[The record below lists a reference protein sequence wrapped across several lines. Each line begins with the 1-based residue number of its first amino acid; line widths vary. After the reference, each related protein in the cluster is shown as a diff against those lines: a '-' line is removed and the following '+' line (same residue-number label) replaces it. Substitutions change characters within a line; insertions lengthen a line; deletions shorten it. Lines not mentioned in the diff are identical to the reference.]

1 MSGVGVENGRWITA
15 HKSKEGKVVER
26 DARMADRLYFCDRR
40 RSWID
45 SPRNSAWQ
53 CPQPHKGLLI
63 QCHYCGTSAKTIW
76 SQDYKVEFSVND
88 TRYYRKTWHIWI
100 TASNC

>member
-1 MSGVGVENGRWITA
+1 MSGAGVENGRWITA
-15 HKSKEGKVVER
+15 HKSKGGKVVER

-53 CPQPHKGLLI
+53 CPQPHKGAFNSMSFLWDICEDDLVT
-63 QCHYCGTSAKTIW
+63 GL
-76 SQDYKVEFSVND
+76 
-88 TRYYRKTWHIWI
+88 
-100 TASNC
+100 